1 MMFLIFILYYLLV
14 NVSSMLTDHINQSP
28 VTISKS
34 FGNNYN
40 RTISPPLTFSL
51 QIKG

>member
-1 MMFLIFILYYLLV
+1 MFKNFLMVSLIFILFYLLV

-34 FGNNYN
+34 FGNNYYHN
-40 RTISPPLTFSL
+40 NY
-51 QIKG
+51 